1 MSTNTSTP
9 QEPTLESYTALE
21 FGYRVKI
28 TPLYH
33 VQGRMKPDEN
43 SQPGSLFVASVEL
56 ERASAVQF
64 RWTLARIRVRMTF
77 ASVAGSEGEGI
88 PDPKIVCV
96 APKQHVRYTFKK
108 ENPIFL
114 MLDRLRIFEALN
126 WLIPAHLRNG
136 RSFGTH
142 MSEDGAV
149 EWDMRLASDEMSPL
163 LVAMDFGVI
172 LGHPSRSTWKVTIKV
187 QPVVNGYSE
196 VVSSGFTALTVITSS
211 ILTCSVIFAFFERP
225 AGADLWLNLGLL
237 CAGLIWAS
245 TPLSRVIYAFFEVF
259 TKKVEKSF
267 TFAAD
272 VQRTIPEG
280 VDPENLELLQ
290 GRLENFVSE
299 LRFSNRSTILGPTV
313 SNRKTILG
321 RTVGNMAMT
330 DWMLSKMDD
339 EAVRARRRLYSQRS
353 LPETFRVVLEITWE
367 LQECILSDVG
377 SEDSLLDVVTLSG
390 SPYRSVAIKCGEY
403 LQATWGSRGTELFS
417 LLHSQILSGFRE
429 AGHSKSSRFLS
440 LEGS

>member
-9 QEPTLESYTALE
+9 QEATLESYTALK

-43 SQPGSLFVASVEL
+43 SQLGSLFVASIEL
-56 ERASAVQF
+56 ESADAVQF
-64 RWTLARIRVRMTF
+64 RWTFTRIRVRMTF
-77 ASVAGSEGEGI
+77 ASVAGSEGEEI
-88 PDPKIVCV
+88 PDPRIVCV

-108 ENPIFL
+108 ENPIFF

-126 WLIPAHLRNG
+126 WLILAHLRNG

-142 MSEDGAV
+142 MCEDRAV
-149 EWDMRLASDEMSPL
+149 EWDMRLASDGISPL
-163 LVAMDFGVI
+163 LVAMDLGVI
-172 LGHPSRSTWKVTIKV
+172 LGHPLRSTWKVTIKV
-187 QPVVNGYSE
+187 QPVVNDYSE
-196 VVSSGFTALTVITSS
+196 VVSSGFTALTVISSS
-211 ILTCSVIFAFFERP
+211 IYVLIYVDLERL
-225 AGADLWLNLGLL
+225 AAADLWLNLGWLWVWVS
-237 CAGLIWAS
+237 CVGLIWTS
-245 TPLSRVIYAFFEVF
+245 TPLFRVIYAFFEVL

-290 GRLENFVSE
+290 GRLENFISE
-299 LRFSNRSTILGPTV
+299 LQISNRSTNLGPTV
-313 SNRKTILG
+313 GK
-321 RTVGNMAMT
+321 MAMT

-339 EAVRARRRLYSQRS
+339 EAVRARRILYSQRS

-367 LQECILSDVG
+367 LQECISSDIG

-390 SPYRSVAIKCGEY
+390 SPDHSVAIKCGEY

-440 LEGS
+440 LDRS

>member
-1 MSTNTSTP
+1 MSSNTSTP
-9 QEPTLESYTALE
+9 QEATLESYKALE

-28 TPLYH
+28 TPRYH

-43 SQPGSLFVASVEL
+43 SQLGSLFVASVEL
-56 ERASAVQF
+56 ERAGAVQF

-96 APKQHVRYTFKK
+96 APKQHVRYTMKK
-108 ENPIFL
+108 ENPISFV
-114 MLDRLRIFEALN
+114 LDRLSIFEALN

-136 RSFGTH
+136 RSFGTQ
-142 MSEDGAV
+142 MSEDRAV

-163 LVAMDFGVI
+163 LVAMNFGVI

-187 QPVVNGYSE
+187 QPVVNDYIK
-196 VVSSGFTALTVITSS
+196 VVSGFTALTVITSLIYICSS
-211 ILTCSVIFAFFERP
+211 IYGFFERP
-225 AGADLWLNLGLL
+225 AAVDLWLNSGLF
-237 CAGLIWAS
+237 AGLIWTL
-245 TPLSRVIYAFFEVF
+245 TPLSRVIDAFFEVL

-272 VQRTIPEG
+272 VQRTILEG

-290 GRLENFVSE
+290 GRLEDFINE
-299 LRFSNRSTILGPTV
+299 LISNRSTNLGP
-313 SNRKTILG
+313 
-321 RTVGNMAMT
+321 TVGNMAMT

-339 EAVRARRRLYSQRS
+339 EAVRARRRLYSPRS
-353 LPETFRVVLEITWE
+353 LPETFRVVVEITWE
-367 LQECILSDVG
+367 LQECILSDIG

-390 SPYRSVAIKCGEY
+390 SPDRSVAIKCGEY

-429 AGHSKSSRFLS
+429 AGYSKSSRFLS
-440 LEGS
+440 LDRS

>member
-9 QEPTLESYTALE
+9 QEATLESYTALK

-33 VQGRMKPDEN
+33 VEGRMKPDEN
-43 SQPGSLFVASVEL
+43 SQLGSLFVASIEL
-56 ERASAVQF
+56 ERAGAVQF
-64 RWTLARIRVRMTF
+64 RWKLARIRVRMTF

-96 APKQHVRYTFKK
+96 APKQHVRYTIKK
-108 ENPIFL
+108 ENPIFF

-142 MSEDGAV
+142 MSEDRAV
-149 EWDMRLASDEMSPL
+149 EWDMRQASDEMSPL
-163 LVAMDFGVI
+163 LVAMDLGVI
-172 LGHPSRSTWKVTIKV
+172 LGHPARSTWKVTIEV
-187 QPVVNGYSE
+187 QPVVNNYSG
-196 VVSSGFTALTVITSS
+196 VVSSGFTALTVILSS
-211 ILTCSVIFAFFERP
+211 IYICSSIYGFFERP
-225 AGADLWLNLGLL
+225 AAVDLWLGFGLL
-237 CAGLIWAS
+237 CEGLIWAS
-245 TPLSRVIYAFFEVF
+245 APLSRVICAFFEVL
-259 TKKVEKSF
+259 TEKVEKSF

-272 VQRTIPEG
+272 VQRTIPEV

-290 GRLENFVSE
+290 GRLENFIYELVSK
-299 LRFSNRSTILGPTV
+299 RSTYLGP
-313 SNRKTILG
+313 
-321 RTVGNMAMT
+321 TVGNMAMT

-367 LQECILSDVG
+367 LQECILSDIG

-390 SPYRSVAIKCGEY
+390 SPDHSVAIKCGEY

-440 LEGS
+440 LDRS